1 MSESTE
7 LKVGVPG
14 DTRLEK
20 LNVEPPK
27 SWFSRLPVVRDLKIA
42 VGWQKGMLVTG
53 LVLTAFFL
61 IVAVF
66 APWIAPYGYA
76 QIKGAD
82 GVAFPT
88 QAPPSKAH
96 IWGTTV
102 GGFDVFSRTVWGAR
116 TAVIAIV
123 VAVLLSIFAGVFLGL
138 VSGYFGG
145 WVDRVFVVIADAV
158 YSFPSLLLAILMA
171 IMISGGQSSLWGGIL
186 ASGIS
191 ITVVYIPQYFRTI
204 RAEVIRIKD
213 CAYVE
218 SAKVV
223 GASTWRIMGR
233 HLLRNSTRTLPVIL
247 TLNSS
252 EAILTLAGL
261 GFLGFGIEPTAAAE
275 WGYDLNRSV
284 ADVTSGIW
292 WTAVFPGLAIVLI
305 VLGITLIG
313 ESLNDLADPRLR
325 ARKSAGEVIG
335 SIEDTSVDSPNPSE
349 SLAAVAEEQAL
360 EAAETDPAERGG
372 DTQTVS
378 DEYMVTQDP
387 QIAVVVRDVP
397 DESEGVI
404 KR

>member
-1 MSESTE
+1 MSDAT
-7 LKVGVPG
+7 KVTVPG
-14 DTRLEK
+14 DNRLAG
-20 LNVEPPK
+20 LNVGRRT
-27 SWFSRLPVVRDLKIA
+27 SFFGRLPIVRDLRIA
-42 VGWQKGMLVTG
+42 VGWQKAMLVVG
-53 LVLTAFFL
+53 LVITAFFL
-61 IVAVF
+61 LVAIF
-66 APWIAPYGYA
+66 APVIAPYGYS
-76 QIKGAD
+76 QIRGDD
-82 GVAFPT
+82 GTAFPT
-88 QAPPSKAH
+88 QAPPSAEH

-102 GGFDVFSRTVWGAR
+102 GGFDVFSRVVWGAR
-116 TAVIAIV
+116 TAVIAII
-123 VAVLLSIFAGVFLGL
+123 VAVILSIFIGVFLGL

-145 WVDRVFVVIADAV
+145 WIDRVLVVIADAI

-204 RAEVIRIKD
+204 RAEVMRIKGS
-213 CAYVE
+213 AYVE

-223 GASTWRIMGR
+223 GASTWRIMTS

-275 WGYDLNRSV
+275 WGYDLNRAV
-284 ADVTSGIW
+284 ADVTAGIW

-305 VLGITLIG
+305 VLGITLVG

-335 SIEDTSVDSPNPSE
+335 SIEDTSVEPKVEPSADNE
-349 SLAAVAEEQAL
+349 LANEL
-360 EAAETDPAERGG
+360 MAAEHH
-372 DTQTVS
+372 DTTGK
-378 DEYMVTQDP
+378 EP
-387 QIAVVVRDVP
+387 GN
-397 DESEGVI
+397 E
-404 KR
+404 